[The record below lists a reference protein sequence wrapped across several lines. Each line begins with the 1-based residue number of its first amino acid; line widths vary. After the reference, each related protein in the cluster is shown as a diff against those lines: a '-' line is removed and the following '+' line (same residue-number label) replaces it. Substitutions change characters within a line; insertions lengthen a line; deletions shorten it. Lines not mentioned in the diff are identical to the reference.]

1 MAEAVVQVGHQQVH
15 TAWVV
20 QVAEAVQ
27 VLMEEQVVQKK
38 IVLQMFQQLVM
49 VVQEAHQVV
58 ALAVVVLVKMDIPLT
73 QVQLAE
79 A

>member
-58 ALAVVVLVKMDIPLT
+58 ALVVVVLVKMDIPLT

>member
-1 MAEAVVQVGHQQVH
+1 MAEAVEQVGHQLEC
-15 TAWVV
+15 TAWAV

-38 IVLQMFQQLVM
+38 IVLEVFQQLVM
-49 VVQEAHQVV
+49 EVQEAHQVV
-58 ALAVVVLVKMDIPLT
+58 ALAVVVLVKMGIQLI